1 MTEVKDIVEPL
12 VDSLTHLIVE
22 CVTGRMKD
30 VTNHCMKLATSTQSL
45 VDVSREV
52 ALKSDD
58 HDLTNE
64 IINSINFI
72 ADQIEGL
79 VLSFTQLIQNRD
91 DPEYV
96 AKFSASAQNV
106 ADAIN
111 NLVLVTD
118 DTSPKRMSSLIRY
131 AVIWRYTFS

>member
-1 MTEVKDIVEPL
+1 MSEVKEIVEPL
-12 VDSLTHLIVE
+12 VDALTHLIVE
-22 CVTGRMKD
+22 CISGRMKD
-30 VTNHCMKLATSTQSL
+30 VTTHCMKLATSTQSL
-45 VDVSREV
+45 VDLSQQV

-58 HDLTNE
+58 SELTNE

-79 VLSFTQLIQNRD
+79 VLAFTTLIQNRD
-91 DPEYV
+91 DPDSV
-96 AKFSASAQNV
+96 TKFSNASQNV

-118 DTSPKRMSSLIRY
+118 DTSPKRMVALIRY
-131 AVIWRYTFS
+131 VLQDYV